1 MVYKFELWLGQTL
14 SLNYNHLEILLTY
27 NYTILF
33 LLEIIEI
40 IEIIEKLLE
49 LISQPVIQEIKYF
62 YYQ

>member
-14 SLNYNHLEILLTY
+14 SLNYNQLEILLTY

-33 LLEIIEI
+33 LLEI

>member
-1 MVYKFELWLGQTL
+1 MVYKFELWLGETL
-14 SLNYNHLEILLTY
+14 ILNHNHLKILLTY

-33 LLEIIEI
+33 LLEI

-62 YYQ
+62 YY